1 MHPATH
7 LLAALLL
14 PTTAVTAQNSI
25 STCPI
30 SSACVPIKTCA
41 PIISQLSLA
50 KETSDVAKK
59 RKIIGQ
65 VREKVC
71 GDRRD
76 RLICCPQP
84 GPDVAGTAPVQIG
97 SFKNIYHNI
106 GGEAYALD
114 AQNILIKDFT
124 YDGEGPDAFFLAGT
138 SGRPSRLDGDVVLP
152 FPYEGEHFSYS
163 DRNIPLLLRPFD
175 GSEDVVLTLPPGYSV
190 TDLKW
195 ISVWCRD
202 YQINFGHVTFPQ
214 DLVL

>member
-1 MHPATH
+1 MSPARLQVNIILI
-7 LLAALLL
+7 LLKL
-14 PTTAVTAQNSI
+14 V
-25 STCPI
+25 
-30 SSACVPIKTCA
+30 
-41 PIISQLSLA
+41 
-50 KETSDVAKK
+50 DV
-59 RKIIGQ
+59 
-65 VREKVC
+65 
-71 GDRRD
+71 
-76 RLICCPQP
+76 ICS
-84 GPDVAGTAPVQIG
+84 VQIG

-190 TDLKW
+190 TDLKYEHNH
-195 ISVWCRD
+195 IT
-202 YQINFGHVTFPQ
+202 VTKSTKFR
-214 DLVL
+214 

>member
-1 MHPATH
+1 M
-7 LLAALLL
+7 
-14 PTTAVTAQNSI
+14 
-25 STCPI
+25 
-30 SSACVPIKTCA
+30 
-41 PIISQLSLA
+41 
-50 KETSDVAKK
+50 
-59 RKIIGQ
+59 
-65 VREKVC
+65 
-71 GDRRD
+71 
-76 RLICCPQP
+76 
-84 GPDVAGTAPVQIG
+84 QIG

-190 TDLKW
+190 TDLKYGQAPFLPL
-195 ISVWCRD
+195 SFMLVPRMVRK
-202 YQINFGHVTFPQ
+202 INAG
-214 DLVL
+214 